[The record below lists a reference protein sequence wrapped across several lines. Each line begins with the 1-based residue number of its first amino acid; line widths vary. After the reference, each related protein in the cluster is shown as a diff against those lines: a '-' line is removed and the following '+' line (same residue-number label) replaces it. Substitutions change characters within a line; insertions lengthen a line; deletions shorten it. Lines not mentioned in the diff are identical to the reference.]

1 MLGVLLLLSGLFSG
15 SETALFS
22 LKPYQI
28 RKLEREPSHRSIGV
42 ASLLSDPVRL
52 LVTILVG
59 NTLVNV
65 AASSVGTNI
74 VGHII
79 ERGIVGISVAVM
91 SALILIFG
99 EIVPKTYAA
108 SRPMAVSLRTSPVI
122 SAAVSL
128 MSPLRRLFTWLSE
141 LAARASLPGIA
152 KQAQEY
158 AHVVEAVAEGHSE
171 GILDTFER
179 EVLGG
184 FLKIAHQ
191 SVQNIMTP
199 RTEVF
204 MLDGATLLPA
214 AIGLVKSA
222 GFSRIPVFDTEKRD
236 TIRGVLYVKDLLQKQ
251 YSGNLRLTDIARRP
265 VFVPES
271 KSLVDLLNE
280 FVTGSAHFAV
290 VVDEYGTFS
299 GIVTLDDII
308 EEIVGWQLADR
319 SKNKYMRKTKST
331 YQVSAKMELECFSA
345 LLSCS
350 LVDNMAE
357 TIGGYILNRVGR
369 IPQTGE
375 EFLFDGIRFSI
386 LDADSR
392 QIKSI
397 QAGKGKK

>member
-1 MLGVLLLLSGLFSG
+1 MLLSGLFSG

-331 YQVSAKMELECFSA
+331 YQVSAKMELEYFNA